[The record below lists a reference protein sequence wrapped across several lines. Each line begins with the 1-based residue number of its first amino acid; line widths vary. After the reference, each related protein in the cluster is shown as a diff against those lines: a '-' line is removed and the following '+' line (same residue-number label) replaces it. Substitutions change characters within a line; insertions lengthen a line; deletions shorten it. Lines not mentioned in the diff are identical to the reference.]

1 MSDIYAGTGIF
12 SSLSDFFGQS
22 LSKPA
27 QTQSK
32 SSSFFGTI
40 VNDMKAHI
48 WIFPVWLLI
57 VIGIVILVAV
67 VMF

>member
-1 MSDIYAGTGIF
+1 MSDIYSGTGIF
-12 SSLSDFFGQS
+12 SSLSDFFGLS
-22 LSKPA
+22 LNKPA
-27 QTQSK
+27 QTQTK
-32 SSSFFGTI
+32 SSSFFGKI

-57 VIGIVILVAV
+57 VIGIVILAV